1 MVQLYKRPC
10 VQQEKAVSRRAG
22 WRKFWTEWAEIN
34 VAEDDWK
41 LSVNVNA
48 TSVSEWAETDLS
60 FILCDL
66 LCVLSLW
73 VPTWLESGTKKPFQE
88 NEEDVSES
96 ACLQSV
102 LPDIVNTVIFV
113 KTAEKWNKKLRSLV
127 IKPAV

>member
-1 MVQLYKRPC
+1 MLRVFQSEQKLTWVLYF
-10 VQQEKAVSRRAG
+10 VIY
-22 WRKFWTEWAEIN
+22 F
-34 VAEDDWK
+34 
-41 LSVNVNA
+41 
-48 TSVSEWAETDLS
+48 
-60 FILCDL
+60 
-66 LCVLSLW
+66 LSLW